1 MLLRLRITL
10 PDRPGS
16 LAKVS
21 RVLGAMG
28 ADIRALTVLDH
39 GASSAGGR
47 GGQGRVVDEFTV
59 SWPNF
64 PGVERLSAAMATLP
78 GVTVEGAWATRAQAD
93 SFPDLDVLLQVVAGE
108 LASRP
113 DRASSFDSLAILADA
128 LPGVFGADW
137 AVVLGEHPE
146 RPVLAASPHAPR
158 LDLLPDIRPT
168 RPLAFSSSPDVH
180 VAAVPTSPTSTVYL
194 GRSAGGPPFHRT
206 ELARLARLVEV
217 AGAVMD
223 RHEETRRD
231 RSLR

>member
-28 ADIRALTVLDH
+28 ADIRGMSVLDH
-39 GASSAGGR
+39 GVN
-47 GGQGRVVDEFTV
+47 RVVDEFTV

-64 PGVERLSAAMATLP
+64 PGIERLNAAMVTLP

-93 SFPDLDVLLQVVAGE
+93 AFPDLDVLLQVM
-108 LASRP
+108 ASAA
-113 DRASSFDSLAILADA
+113 DALAILADA

-158 LDLLPDIRPT
+158 LDMLPDIRPT
-168 RPLAFSSSPDVH
+168 RPLAFSTSPDVH
-180 VAAVPTSPTSTVYL
+180 LAAVPTGPNSTVYL

-217 AGAVMD
+217 AGAVI
-223 RHEETRRD
+223 ERRAAGLEFSTSG
-231 RSLR
+231 RSRT